1 MSVAD
6 LDKPMTGSSFWWTGG
21 DVMVFDGEF
30 VGVPELVGVLPESAP
45 EFTRSLP
52 S

>member
-6 LDKPMTGSSFWWTGG
+6 LDSPMTGSSFWWTGG
-21 DVMVFDGEF
+21 ELMVFDGEF
-30 VGVPELVGVLPESAP
+30 VGVPELVGVLPESAL
-45 EFTRSLP
+45 EFTLSFP